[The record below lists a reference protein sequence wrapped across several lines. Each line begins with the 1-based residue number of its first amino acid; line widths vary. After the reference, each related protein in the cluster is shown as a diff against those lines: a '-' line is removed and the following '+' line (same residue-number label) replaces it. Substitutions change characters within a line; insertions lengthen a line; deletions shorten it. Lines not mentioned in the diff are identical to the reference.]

1 MRRQYLREEKIS
13 FGDYDT
19 WQDPPVAYSDSDT
32 AIVDKSQKFALLMD
46 KSAEL
51 LGLAEPV
58 ITSGLRP
65 PARQVKAMLGIW
77 KNRGTEY
84 FVDLYTNK
92 SKSCSATAG
101 KTASGLASLWDKNR
115 DESGKLPEEIIQ
127 QSVEL
132 VANNPISAHQS
143 GEALDYGTKSNPSG
157 NIKKLI
163 DYIQQNGYADFE
175 LIDERVAGADGELGS
190 GAGSHW
196 HITVHNISPSG
207 EKFLTTP
214 NPQPIAESKSN
225 VQELLSYLLESSSLT
240 NGWATTEKLIDK
252 VGNGPFVQGNK
263 WTFKLVPVSKL
274 ERIPFEEEEDS
285 EYARAS
291 GRPEYIE
298 KLAKLISSGTE
309 MEPAVGWK
317 TGKYYT
323 VRDGNHRIAAAV
335 TLGAKKIP
343 MVVYEVS
350 LQETS
355 VQELLSYLLE

>member
-1 MRRQYLREEKIS
+1 MRRRYLHEEKIS

-19 WQDPPVAYSDSDT
+19 WQDPPVAYSDSNTD
-32 AIVDKSQKFALLMD
+32 IVDKSQKFALLMD
-46 KSAEL
+46 KAAEL
-51 LGLAEPV
+51 LGLPEPV

-65 PARQVKAMLGIW
+65 PARQVKAMIGIW

-101 KTASGLASLWDKNR
+101 KTASTLAALWDENR
-115 DESGKLPEEIIQ
+115 NYIGNLPEEIIQ

-132 VANNPISAHQS
+132 VAQNPMSAHQS

-196 HITVHNISPSG
+196 HVTVHSISPSG

-214 NPQPIAESKSN
+214 NPQPVANGKSN
-225 VQELLSYLLESSSLT
+225 IRKLLSYLLE
-240 NGWATTEKLIDK
+240 
-252 VGNGPFVQGNK
+252 
-263 WTFKLVPVSKL
+263 
-274 ERIPFEEEEDS
+274 
-285 EYARAS
+285 
-291 GRPEYIE
+291 
-298 KLAKLISSGTE
+298 
-309 MEPAVGWK
+309 
-317 TGKYYT
+317 
-323 VRDGNHRIAAAV
+323 
-335 TLGAKKIP
+335 
-343 MVVYEVS
+343 
-350 LQETS
+350 
-355 VQELLSYLLE
+355 

>member
-1 MRRQYLREEKIS
+1 MRRRYLHEEKIS

-19 WQDPPVAYSDSDT
+19 WQDPPVAYSDSNTD
-32 AIVDKSQKFALLMD
+32 IVDKSQKFALLMD
-46 KSAEL
+46 KAAEL
-51 LGLAEPV
+51 LGLPEPV

-65 PARQVKAMLGIW
+65 PARQVKAMIGIW

-101 KTASGLASLWDKNR
+101 KTASTLAALWDENR
-115 DESGKLPEEIIQ
+115 NYIGNLPEEIIQ

-132 VANNPISAHQS
+132 VAQNPMSAHQS

-196 HITVHNISPSG
+196 HVTVHSISPSG

-214 NPQPIAESKSN
+214 NPQPVAKGKSN
-225 VQELLSYLLESSSLT
+225 IRKLLSYLLE
-240 NGWATTEKLIDK
+240 
-252 VGNGPFVQGNK
+252 
-263 WTFKLVPVSKL
+263 
-274 ERIPFEEEEDS
+274 
-285 EYARAS
+285 
-291 GRPEYIE
+291 
-298 KLAKLISSGTE
+298 
-309 MEPAVGWK
+309 
-317 TGKYYT
+317 
-323 VRDGNHRIAAAV
+323 
-335 TLGAKKIP
+335 
-343 MVVYEVS
+343 
-350 LQETS
+350 
-355 VQELLSYLLE
+355 